1 MNESERVRE
10 EMEIELLP
18 VTTDTDFLHYHR
30 RIMEISYIIFCAN
43 SHKARRAFIFVVV
56 NQNGL
61 HSTTT
66 RGLYK
71 EVFEIGMMLRKMS
84 S

>member
-1 MNESERVRE
+1 
-10 EMEIELLP
+10 MEIELLP
-18 VTTDTDFLHYHR
+18 VTTDTDFLHYQR
-30 RIMEISYIIFCAN
+30 RIMEISYIIFCKF
-43 SHKARRAFIFVVV
+43 SQSKKGIYFCSSEPE
-56 NQNGL
+56 GL

-71 EVFEIGMMLRKMS
+71 EVFEIVKMLRKMS